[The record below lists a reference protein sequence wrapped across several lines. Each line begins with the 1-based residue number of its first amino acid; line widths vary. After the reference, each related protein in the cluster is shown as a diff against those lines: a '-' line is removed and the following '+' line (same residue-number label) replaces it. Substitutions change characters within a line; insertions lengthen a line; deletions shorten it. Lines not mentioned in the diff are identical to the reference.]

1 MIGIKSCNQKNNTM
15 NKNMKLFIWSSSID
29 SMLRNENIGG
39 LAIQLHHWAKT
50 FISKG
55 WVVYSLSTKEK
66 RVFDG
71 IRFLKQPHIRYIG
84 IFIELLYSFYYILRY
99 RPNIIMLRGAG
110 RQLSY
115 VCLFAKTVS
124 AKVVFM
130 GASDTDFII
139 GSELINSERDRKLYR
154 FGVRKT
160 DHFIVQNER
169 QKEFLTKNYGQKN
182 CIIIPNIWPEA
193 KLDDNNKEID
203 FLWVSNFR
211 ELKRPSWFI
220 ELAKEYPTYKFTM
233 IGGAYT
239 QETYEQCKKISET
252 IPNLSFLGPK
262 SLDEVNV
269 YFTKSR
275 VFVCTSEIEGFPNTF
290 LQAWSNNIP
299 VISTFDPSDI
309 IKNNNLGIACG
320 NIEELCSAV
329 NSIMCDSVLYCNIKN
344 NIKDYF
350 YVSHNPETRYYQLL
364 NALKHTNENT
374 ADNI

>member
-1 MIGIKSCNQKNNTM
+1 M
-15 NKNMKLFIWSSSID
+15 NKKKKLLIWNSSVD
-29 SMLRNENIGG
+29 FMLRNVFIGG
-39 LAIQLHHWAKT
+39 MAIQLHHWAKT
-50 FISKG
+50 FLSKG
-55 WVVYSLSTKEK
+55 WTVYSLSTKEK
-66 RVFDG
+66 RKFDG
-71 IRFLKQPHIRYIG
+71 IQFLKHPHIRYIG
-84 IFIELLYSFYYILRY
+84 IFIELLYAFCYILRY

-115 VCLFAKTVS
+115 VSLFAKIVS

-139 GSELINSERDRKLYR
+139 GSELINSEKDRKLFQ
-154 FGVRKT
+154 FGIRKT
-160 DHFIVQNER
+160 DLFIAQNER

-193 KLDDNNKEID
+193 KLEENNKEID

-211 ELKRPSWFI
+211 ELKRPIWFI
-220 ELAKEYPTYKFTM
+220 ELAKAYPTYKFTM
-233 IGGAYT
+233 IGGPYS
-239 QETYEQCKKISET
+239 QETYEKCKEKSET

-262 SLDEVNV
+262 SLDEVNA

-309 IKNNNLGIACG
+309 IKNKDLGIACS
-320 NIEELCSAV
+320 NIEELRNAV
-329 NSIMCDSVLYCNIKN
+329 NSIMCDSVLYYNIKN

-350 YVSHNPETRYYQLL
+350 NVSHNPETRYNQLL

-374 ADNI
+374 SNNI